1 MASIYTDTR
10 DKLKKYGAGKIP
22 GSTMLLENNHLL
34 GLFVQLERGVRDQD
48 FHAVARWAAEIENHL
63 EVLGRSGL
71 MLITYLYL
79 AFSHNTTVTVNESQ
93 PPDAPSTTI
102 KFDKSMSFNEIAIW
116 SWAHMKYKENVDWCK
131 KAIASYAEKELSKS
145 A

>member
-1 MASIYTDTR
+1 
-10 DKLKKYGAGKIP
+10 
-22 GSTMLLENNHLL
+22 MLVENNHLL

-48 FHAVARWAAEIENHL
+48 FQAVTRWAEEIENHL

-79 AFSHNTTVTVNESQ
+79 AFSDETHVTVEESQ
-93 PPDAPSTTI
+93 PGEAPSTTLR
-102 KFDKSMSFNEIAIW
+102 FDKPMSFNEIAIW
-116 SWAHMKYKENVDWCK
+116 SWAHMKYKDNEDWCK
-131 KAIASYAEKELSKS
+131 KAIAGYAQKDLSKI